1 MAEKTLQDLI
11 AAGQPIPD
19 EMLSDLYAAQRA
31 RDVGGLRAM
40 GQGLTFNNADEIEAA
55 LRSMKGGGKNTP
67 EQNRQNYYD
76 TRNQIRKE
84 YEQYSQE
91 YPGESTM
98 LELAGGALPMAFTGG
113 AGAAP
118 KAAGM
123 LSKIAASPTAR
134 AMATGV
140 ATGALSG
147 AGAAKELSD
156 VPVEAANMAVMG
168 AGLGSV
174 LPSVGRGAS
183 GILSTIKDYISPN
196 VQQKTAQFLSKAA
209 KDAGMTPQQMMA
221 KIVEDRQA
229 GVASS
234 NFASTSDE
242 LQALAERV
250 AERSS
255 DSAKAMRQDAAN
267 TLDYQPGR
275 VMQRVKDDLR
285 AGDYHADLDQT
296 VRKLRADAPQWYE
309 DAYSFGDVQHPD
321 IAKILNHKDFADAFR
336 TAKGIAETEALAAEL
351 RGEDP
356 SKYKLKELYQTVT
369 NDKGE
374 LTGFKLVD
382 VPDVRTLDYLKRG
395 IQANIDSAYKG
406 QGMSTAKASAL
417 KEVLDPF
424 LATVDRAT
432 IDPATGVSK
441 YAQTRKMYGDEKE
454 IINAFEAGRNEFGNM
469 DHEDVSKW
477 YDGLSDT
484 AKQAARTGV
493 ARGIFNKMDKATQ
506 GGGSVAKVVGGSYNE
521 DKLRPLFESDDKSDN
536 KFDLFKAAMKREME
550 LHDQAK
556 DFLSASSRGVRAQS
570 KENMESGAKAFG
582 SAAFQ
587 AASGHPLG
595 GARSL
600 MNNVATAIANPGLN
614 DEVAGELTKRL
625 MSKDPKDVAA
635 AVKLIE
641 DYSASAEQ
649 AFKNKGRNELMA
661 VSGITAAA
669 PPPTEGGD

>member
-11 AAGQPIPD
+11 AGGQTIPD
-19 EMLSDLYAAQRA
+19 EDLMRLYQAQRA

-40 GQGLTFNNADEIEAA
+40 GQGAFSNFADELEARA
-55 LRSMKGGGKNTP
+55 RTLGTN
-67 EQNRQNYYD
+67 QDY
-76 TRNQIRKE
+76 RNARDKIRRE

-118 KAAGM
+118 RAAGM

-134 AMATGV
+134 AMATGAV
-140 ATGALSG
+140 QGGVSG
-147 AGAAKELSD
+147 AGAAKEMSD

-196 VQQKTAQFLSKAA
+196 VQQKTAQLLSKAA

-229 GVASS
+229 GVTSS
-234 NFASTSDE
+234 NLASTSDE

-250 AERSS
+250 SERSPA
-255 DSAKAMRQDAAN
+255 SARTMRQDAAN

-275 VMQRVKDDLR
+275 VMRRVKDDLR
-285 AGDYHADLDQT
+285 AGDYRADLDQT
-296 VRKLRADAPQWYE
+296 VRNLRSDAPQWYE
-309 DAYSFGDVQHPD
+309 DAYAFGDVQHPD

-424 LATVDRAT
+424 LATVDRVT
-432 IDPATGVSK
+432 VDPATGVSK

-454 IINAFEAGRNEFGNM
+454 IINAFEAGRNDFAGM
-469 DHEDVSKW
+469 DHEDVSAW
-477 YDGLSDT
+477 YDGLSNT

-521 DKLRPLFESDDKSDN
+521 DKLRPLFESDDK
-536 KFDLFKAAMKREME
+536 FDLFKAAMKREME

-582 SAAFQ
+582 SAAAQ
-587 AASGHPLG
+587 TATGNPLG
-595 GARSL
+595 GVRSL

-625 MSKDPKDVAA
+625 MSKDPRDVAA

-649 AFKNKGRNELMA
+649 AFKNKGRNELMT

>member
-11 AAGQPIPD
+11 AGGQTIPD
-19 EMLSDLYAAQRA
+19 EDLMRLYQAQRA

-40 GQGLTFNNADEIEAA
+40 GQGAFSNFADELEARA
-55 LRSMKGGGKNTP
+55 RTLGTN
-67 EQNRQNYYD
+67 QDY
-76 TRNQIRKE
+76 RNARDKIRRE

-118 KAAGM
+118 RAAGM

-134 AMATGV
+134 AMATGAV
-140 ATGALSG
+140 QGGVSG
-147 AGAAKELSD
+147 AGAAKEMSD

-196 VQQKTAQFLSKAA
+196 VQQKTAQLLSKAA

-229 GVASS
+229 GVTSS
-234 NFASTSDE
+234 NLASTSDE

-250 AERSS
+250 SERSPA
-255 DSAKAMRQDAAN
+255 SARTMRQDAAN

-275 VMQRVKDDLR
+275 VMRRVKDDLR
-285 AGDYHADLDQT
+285 AGDYRADLDQT
-296 VRKLRADAPQWYE
+296 VRNLRSDAPQWYE
-309 DAYSFGDVQHPD
+309 DAYAFGDVQHPD

-424 LATVDRAT
+424 LATVDRVT
-432 IDPATGVSK
+432 VDPVTGVSK

-454 IINAFEAGRNEFGNM
+454 IINAFEAGRNDFAGM
-469 DHEDVSKW
+469 DHEDVSAW
-477 YDGLSDT
+477 YDGLSNT

-521 DKLRPLFESDDKSDN
+521 DKLRPLFESDDK
-536 KFDLFKAAMKREME
+536 FDLFKAAMKREME

-582 SAAFQ
+582 SAAAQ
-587 AASGHPLG
+587 TATGNPLG
-595 GARSL
+595 GVRSL

-625 MSKDPKDVAA
+625 MSKDPRDVAA

-649 AFKNKGRNELMA
+649 AFKNKGRNELMT

>member
-11 AAGQPIPD
+11 AGGQTIPD
-19 EMLSDLYAAQRA
+19 EELMRLYQAQRA
-31 RDVGGLRAM
+31 RDVGGLRAV
-40 GQGLTFNNADEIEAA
+40 GQGAFSNFADELEARA
-55 LRSMKGGGKNTP
+55 RTLGTN
-67 EQNRQNYYD
+67 QDY
-76 TRNQIRKE
+76 RNARDKIRKE
-84 YEQYSQE
+84 YQQYSEE

-134 AMATGV
+134 AMATGTV
-140 ATGALSG
+140 QGGVSG
-147 AGAAKELSD
+147 AGAAQEMSD
-156 VPVEAANMAVMG
+156 IPAEAANMAVMG

-196 VQQKTAQFLSKAA
+196 VQKKTAQLLSKAA
-209 KDAGMTPQQMMA
+209 QDANMTPQQLMA

-229 GVASS
+229 GVTSS
-234 NFASTSDE
+234 NLASTSDE

-250 AERSS
+250 SERSPA
-255 DSAKAMRQDAAN
+255 SARTMRQDAAN

-275 VMQRVKDDLR
+275 VMRRVKDDLR
-285 AGDYHADLDQT
+285 AGDYRADLDQT
-296 VRKLRADAPQWYE
+296 VRNLRADAPQWYE
-309 DAYSFGDVQHPD
+309 EAYAFGDVQHPD

-417 KEVLDPF
+417 KDVLDPF
-424 LATVDRAT
+424 LATVDRVT
-432 IDPATGVSK
+432 VDPATGVSR

-454 IINAFEAGRNEFGNM
+454 IINAFEAGRNDFAGM
-469 DHEDVSKW
+469 DHEDVSAW
-477 YDGLSDT
+477 YDGLSNT

-506 GGGSVAKVVGGSYNE
+506 GEGSVAKVVGGSYNS
-521 DKLRPLFESDDKSDN
+521 DKLRPLFESDDK
-536 KFDLFKAAMKREME
+536 FDLFQAAMKREME

-582 SAAFQ
+582 SAAAQ
-587 AASGHPLG
+587 TATGNPLG
-595 GARSL
+595 GVRSL

-625 MSKDPKDVAA
+625 MSKDPRDVAA

-641 DYSASAEQ
+641 DYSASAEK
-649 AFKNKGRNELMA
+649 AFKEKSRNELMT

-669 PPPTEGGD
+669 PPPTEGGE

>member
-11 AAGQPIPD
+11 AGGQTIPD
-19 EMLSDLYAAQRA
+19 EDLMRLYQAQRA

-55 LRSMKGGGKNTP
+55 LRSMKGGNRNTP

-113 AGAAP
+113 AGTAP

-134 AMATGV
+134 AMATGA
-140 ATGALSG
+140 ATGAVSG

-174 LPSVGRGAS
+174 LPGVGRGAS

-196 VQQKTAQFLSKAA
+196 VQQKTAQLLSKAA

-229 GVASS
+229 GVTSS
-234 NFASTSDE
+234 NLASTSDE

-250 AERSS
+250 SERSPA
-255 DSAKAMRQDAAN
+255 SARTMRQDAAN

-275 VMQRVKDDLR
+275 VMRRVKDDLR
-285 AGDYHADLDQT
+285 AGDYRADLDQT
-296 VRKLRADAPQWYE
+296 VRNLRSDAPQWYE
-309 DAYSFGDVQHPD
+309 DAYAFGDVQHPD

-406 QGMSTAKASAL
+406 QGMSTAKAAAL
-417 KEVLDPF
+417 KDVLDPF
-424 LATVDRAT
+424 LATVDRVT
-432 IDPATGVSK
+432 VDPATGVSK

-454 IINAFEAGRNEFGNM
+454 IINAFEAGRNDFAGM
-469 DHEDVSKW
+469 DHEDVSAW
-477 YDGLSDT
+477 YDGLSNT

-521 DKLRPLFESDDKSDN
+521 DKLRPLFESDDK
-536 KFDLFKAAMKREME
+536 FDLFKAAMKREME

-570 KENMESGAKAFG
+570 KENMENGAKAFG
-582 SAAFQ
+582 SAAVQ

-595 GARSL
+595 GAKSL

-641 DYSASAEQ
+641 DYSANAEQ
-649 AFKNKGRNELMA
+649 AFKNKGRNELMT

>member
-11 AAGQPIPD
+11 SGGQTIPD
-19 EMLSDLYAAQRA
+19 EDLMRLYQAQRA

-55 LRSMKGGGKNTP
+55 LRSMKGGNRNTP

-134 AMATGV
+134 AMATGA
-140 ATGALSG
+140 ATGLVSG

-196 VQQKTAQFLSKAA
+196 VQQKTAQLLSKAA

-229 GVASS
+229 GVTSS
-234 NFASTSDE
+234 NLASTSDE

-250 AERSS
+250 SERSPA
-255 DSAKAMRQDAAN
+255 SARTMRQDAAN

-275 VMQRVKDDLR
+275 VMLRVKDDLR
-285 AGDYHADLDQT
+285 AGDYRADLDQT
-296 VRKLRADAPQWYE
+296 VRNLRADAPQWYE
-309 DAYSFGDVQHPD
+309 DAYAFGDVQHPD

-417 KEVLDPF
+417 KDVLDPF
-424 LATVDRAT
+424 LATVDRVT
-432 IDPATGVSK
+432 VDPATGVSK

-454 IINAFEAGRNEFGNM
+454 IINAFEAGRNDFAGM
-469 DHEDVSKW
+469 DHEDVSAW
-477 YDGLSDT
+477 YDGLSNT

-506 GGGSVAKVVGGSYNE
+506 GEGSVAKVVGGSYNSE
-521 DKLRPLFESDDKSDN
+521 KLRPLFESDDK
-536 KFDLFKAAMKREME
+536 FDLFQAAMKREME

-582 SAAFQ
+582 SAAAQ
-587 AASGHPLG
+587 TATGNPLG

-625 MSKDPKDVAA
+625 MSKNPKDVAA

-649 AFKNKGRNELMA
+649 AFKNKGRNELMT

>member
-11 AAGQPIPD
+11 AGGQTIPD
-19 EMLSDLYAAQRA
+19 EDLMRLYQAQRA

-55 LRSMKGGGKNTP
+55 LRSMKGGAANTP

-134 AMATGV
+134 AMATGA

-174 LPSVGRGAS
+174 LPSVGRGTS

-196 VQQKTAQFLSKAA
+196 VQQKTAQLLSKAA

-229 GVASS
+229 GVTSS
-234 NFASTSDE
+234 NLASTSDE

-250 AERSS
+250 SERSPA
-255 DSAKAMRQDAAN
+255 SAKTMRQDAAN

-285 AGDYHADLDQT
+285 AGDYRADLDQT
-296 VRKLRADAPQWYE
+296 VRNLRADAPQWYE
-309 DAYSFGDVQHPD
+309 DAYAFGDVQHPD

-356 SKYKLKELYQTVT
+356 SKYKLKELYQLTT
-369 NDKGE
+369 NKNGE
-374 LTGFKLVD
+374 ITGQKLVD

-506 GGGSVAKVVGGSYNE
+506 GEGSVAKVVGGSYNE
-521 DKLRPLFESDDKSDN
+521 DKLRPLFESDD

-582 SAAFQ
+582 SAAVQ

-595 GARSL
+595 GFKSL
-600 MNNVATAIANPGLN
+600 MTNVATAIANPGLN

-625 MSKDPKDVAA
+625 MSKDPRDVAA

-641 DYSASAEQ
+641 DYSAGAEQ
-649 AFKNKGRNELMA
+649 AFKNKGRNELMT

-669 PPPTEGGD
+669 PPPTEGGE

>member
-11 AAGQPIPD
+11 AGGQTIPD
-19 EMLSDLYAAQRA
+19 EDLMRLYQAQRA

-40 GQGLTFNNADEIEAA
+40 GQGAFSNFADELEARA
-55 LRSMKGGGKNTP
+55 RTLGTN
-67 EQNRQNYYD
+67 QDY
-76 TRNQIRKE
+76 RNARDKIRRE

-134 AMATGV
+134 AMATGAV
-140 ATGALSG
+140 QGGVSG
-147 AGAAKELSD
+147 AGAAKEMSD

-196 VQQKTAQFLSKAA
+196 VQQKTAQLLSKAA

-229 GVASS
+229 GVTSS
-234 NFASTSDE
+234 NLASTSDE

-250 AERSS
+250 SERSPA
-255 DSAKAMRQDAAN
+255 SARTMRQDAAN

-275 VMQRVKDDLR
+275 VMRRVKDDLR
-285 AGDYHADLDQT
+285 AGDYRADLDQT
-296 VRKLRADAPQWYE
+296 VRNLRSDAPQWYE
-309 DAYSFGDVQHPD
+309 DAYAFGDVQHPD

-424 LATVDRAT
+424 LATVDRVT
-432 IDPATGVSK
+432 VDPATGVSK

-454 IINAFEAGRNEFGNM
+454 IINAFEAGRNDFAGM
-469 DHEDVSKW
+469 DHEDVSAW
-477 YDGLSDT
+477 YDGLSNT

-521 DKLRPLFESDDKSDN
+521 DKLRPLFESDDK
-536 KFDLFKAAMKREME
+536 FDLFKAAMKREME

-582 SAAFQ
+582 SAAAQ
-587 AASGHPLG
+587 TATGNPLG
-595 GARSL
+595 GVRSL

-625 MSKDPKDVAA
+625 MSKDPRDVAA

-649 AFKNKGRNELMA
+649 AFKNKGRNELMT

>member
-11 AAGQPIPD
+11 AGGQTIPD
-19 EMLSDLYAAQRA
+19 EDLMRLYQAQRA

-40 GQGLTFNNADEIEAA
+40 GQGAFSNFADELEARA
-55 LRSMKGGGKNTP
+55 RTLGTN
-67 EQNRQNYYD
+67 QDY
-76 TRNQIRKE
+76 RNARDKIRRE

-134 AMATGV
+134 AMATGAV
-140 ATGALSG
+140 QGGVSG
-147 AGAAKELSD
+147 AGAAKEMSD

-196 VQQKTAQFLSKAA
+196 VQQKTAQLLSKAA

-229 GVASS
+229 GVTSS
-234 NFASTSDE
+234 NLASTSDE

-250 AERSS
+250 SERSPA
-255 DSAKAMRQDAAN
+255 SARTMRQDAAN

-275 VMQRVKDDLR
+275 VMRRVKDDLR
-285 AGDYHADLDQT
+285 AGDYRADLDQT
-296 VRKLRADAPQWYE
+296 VRNLRSDAPQWYE
-309 DAYSFGDVQHPD
+309 DAYAFGDVQHPD

-424 LATVDRAT
+424 LATVDRVT
-432 IDPATGVSK
+432 VDPVTGVSK

-454 IINAFEAGRNEFGNM
+454 IINAFEAGRNDFAGM
-469 DHEDVSKW
+469 DHEDVSAW
-477 YDGLSDT
+477 YDGLSNT

-521 DKLRPLFESDDKSDN
+521 DKLRPLFESDDK
-536 KFDLFKAAMKREME
+536 FDLFKAAMKREME

-582 SAAFQ
+582 SAAAQ
-587 AASGHPLG
+587 TATGNPLG
-595 GARSL
+595 GVRSL

-625 MSKDPKDVAA
+625 MSKDPRDVAA

-649 AFKNKGRNELMA
+649 AFKNKGRNELMT

-669 PPPTEGGD
+669 PPPTEGGE

>member
-11 AAGQPIPD
+11 AGGQTIPD
-19 EMLSDLYAAQRA
+19 EDLMRLYQAQRA

-40 GQGLTFNNADEIEAA
+40 GQGAFSNFADELEARA
-55 LRSMKGGGKNTP
+55 RTLGTN
-67 EQNRQNYYD
+67 QDY
-76 TRNQIRKE
+76 RNARDKIRRE

-134 AMATGV
+134 AMATGAV
-140 ATGALSG
+140 QGGVSG
-147 AGAAKELSD
+147 AGAAKEMSD

-196 VQQKTAQFLSKAA
+196 VQQKTAQLLSKAA

-229 GVASS
+229 GVTSS
-234 NFASTSDE
+234 NLASTSDE

-250 AERSS
+250 SERSPA
-255 DSAKAMRQDAAN
+255 SARTMRQDAAN

-275 VMQRVKDDLR
+275 VMRRVKDDLR
-285 AGDYHADLDQT
+285 AGDYRADLDQT
-296 VRKLRADAPQWYE
+296 VRNLRSDAPQWYE
-309 DAYSFGDVQHPD
+309 DAYAFGDVQHPD

-424 LATVDRAT
+424 LATVDRVT
-432 IDPATGVSK
+432 VDPVTGVSK

-454 IINAFEAGRNEFGNM
+454 IINAFEAGRNDFAGM
-469 DHEDVSKW
+469 DHEDVSAW
-477 YDGLSDT
+477 YDGLSNT

-521 DKLRPLFESDDKSDN
+521 DKLRPLFESDDK
-536 KFDLFKAAMKREME
+536 FDLFKAAMKREME

-582 SAAFQ
+582 SAAAQ
-587 AASGHPLG
+587 TATGNPLG
-595 GARSL
+595 GVRSL

-625 MSKDPKDVAA
+625 MSKDPRDVAA

-649 AFKNKGRNELMA
+649 AFKNKGRNELMT